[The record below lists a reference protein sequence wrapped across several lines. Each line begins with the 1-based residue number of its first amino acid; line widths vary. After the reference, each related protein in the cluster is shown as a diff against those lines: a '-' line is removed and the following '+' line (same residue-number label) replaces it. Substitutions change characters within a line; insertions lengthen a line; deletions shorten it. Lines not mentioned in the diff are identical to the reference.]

1 MIVPKIIDNE
11 RFKLLDVLKQ
21 VSGDF
26 KDLSIATGYWDLK
39 AMLALKDEIEK
50 FDKVRILIGREPQ
63 IPRAQV
69 GEPEADFPAHDIE
82 IDLQNL
88 APESELREIAL
99 KTKEWLE
106 SGKLEVRVYRRTF
119 LHAKTYIFGNFNS
132 QKAVG
137 LIGSSNFTLN
147 GLTTNT
153 ELNELESDERVVL
166 FQPQTPEQQ
175 ASHLSWFESKWNDEL
190 TEPWNEKLISIV
202 QDSPLGDLF
211 FSPYETYIKTLHDLY
226 QEELL
231 DEEEFT
237 DKAGRGKTLFDF
249 QQKNINAL
257 TRRLRKYGVAMLSDS
272 VGLGKTSTSIGVI
285 KRYLNDPEG
294 KKRVEIICPKS
305 IVSQWEKE
313 LTEEG
318 VLGYRPI
325 TLQNSAEIERKQEL
339 DAIASVSLFVIDE
352 SHNLRHSGGV
362 RFQQLLDWIRSNP
375 KAHVLLVT
383 ATPINN
389 SLMDI
394 TTQILLGAAGNSEI
408 MKVTTIDENGQTIQI
423 TFHQAVENLMKKI
436 NQDLKRDNKI
446 DFKHVRRQ
454 MTPIIRAFVVRRTR
468 QGIQK
473 EYGSLMID
481 GKPTTFPTVKPH
493 VDDYEFSIE
502 STKKVSKVSSKDLPL
517 DLIYSIDPES
527 LANAAKVFNHPI
539 RQLEKM
545 HRLHEKDAVQ
555 DSAMF
560 YVFQLILM
568 LGFLP
573 YRWRLYETKFYG
585 KTKDQ
590 IRELGLPAD
599 ESKSLLQQVGI
610 FGILRTI
617 FLKRMESSVSALETS
632 LATYSKKLDFFAKGL
647 GEGRIYSIT
656 DFAALESSWDDDDED
671 FSSSELESRVVAA
684 FNLKNFASQEL
695 LEDVKS
701 EQELVRVIAEQLKI
715 LKQDDS
721 KIRSLVEILKGI
733 EAKKAGSKVLV
744 FSYFSDTVAY
754 LQENLESMTPHITAA
769 NIGFVSSNNGSD
781 SERLASR
788 FSPNSKRY
796 ELKDDETELQFLVA
810 TDVLSEGQNL
820 QDAGILINYDLHWNP
835 VRMIQRNGRVN
846 RLGTKY
852 KEVSIHNMRP
862 ERKLDSYLNLVQ
874 RLQGKIDMIRNTI
887 GTDTPVLDEPE
898 NAIEYGDAIKDI
910 YDSDEQKRI
919 KALEDA
925 EKAADFLLA
934 EDDYVLDLL
943 EFHKNNSENHYY
955 RDQIYS
961 IPTGKWAMMPN
972 DKKHVSETEAL
983 FGLVKMT
990 LEPNGVAYQFVSVD
1004 ESDMS
1009 IRALSTLQALEWLKT
1024 TPDDNL
1030 RKVDKV
1036 KKNRVA
1042 IGELIS
1048 SSAKVYQNKAATGAP
1063 IGQEREVLRLL
1074 HDLQFDSGIINA
1086 VRLAFKTN
1094 DLYYGKQIDSLK
1106 RKIMAAK
1113 RTGDQ
1118 YSLYL
1123 DELIH
1128 LATKIESEKDEKINT
1143 SVVSAKV
1150 SLIYVKGDG
1159 E

>member
-26 KDLSIATGYWDLK
+26 KDLAIATGYWDLK
-39 AMLALKDEIEK
+39 AMLALKDELEK
-50 FDKVRILIGREPQ
+50 FDKIRILIGREPQ

-69 GEPEADFPAHDIE
+69 GAPEADFPAHDIE

-88 APESELREIAL
+88 SPESELRAIAL

-106 SGKLEVRVYRRTF
+106 TGKLEVRVYRRTF

-132 QKAVG
+132 HKAVG

-175 ASHLSWFESKWNDEL
+175 ASHLSWFESKWNDEF

-231 DEEEFT
+231 DEEEFAN
-237 DKAGRGKTLFDF
+237 KSGKGRTLFDF

-257 TRRLRKYGVAMLSDS
+257 SRRLKKYGVAMLSDS

-313 LTEEG
+313 LSEEG
-318 VLGYRPI
+318 ILGYRPI

-339 DAIASVSLFVIDE
+339 DDIASVSLFVIDE

-362 RFQQLLDWIRSNP
+362 RFQQLLDWIRNNP

-446 DFKHVRRQ
+446 DFKYVRRQ

-473 EYGSLMID
+473 EYGSLLID
-481 GKPTTFPTVKPH
+481 GKPTTFPVVKPY
-493 VDDYEFSIE
+493 VNDYEFSAE
-502 STKKVSKVSSKDLPL
+502 STDKVSKISSGSLPL
-517 DLIYSIDPES
+517 ELIYSIDPES
-527 LANAAKVFNHPI
+527 LANAAKVFKHPM
-539 RQLEKM
+539 RQLETMNK
-545 HRLHEKDAVQ
+545 LDEENVAQ

-560 YVFQLILM
+560 YVFQLILT

-632 LATYSKKLDFFAKGL
+632 LSTYSRKLDFFAKGL
-647 GEGRIYSIT
+647 NEGKIYSIT

-671 FSSSELESRVVAA
+671 YSPSELDSRVVAT
-684 FNLKNFASQEL
+684 FDPKNFASKEL

-701 EQELVRVIAEQLKI
+701 EQELVRVIGEQLKV
-715 LKQDDS
+715 LKDDDS
-721 KIRSLVEILKGI
+721 KIRSLVKILKDI
-733 EAKKAGSKVLV
+733 EASKGGSKVLI
-744 FSYFSDTVAY
+744 FSYFSDTISY
-754 LQENLESMTPHITAA
+754 LQENLTSMTPHITDS
-769 NIGFVSSNNGSD
+769 NIGFVSSSTGSD

-788 FSPNSKRY
+788 FSPISKRY
-796 ELKDDETELQFLVA
+796 KLKDGESELQFLVA

-846 RLGTKY
+846 RLGTKF
-852 KEVSIHNMRP
+852 KTVHIHNMRP
-862 ERKLDSYLNLVQ
+862 EKKLDSYLNLVQ

-925 EKAADFLLA
+925 ERAADFLLA
-934 EDDYVLDLL
+934 EDDYVSDLL
-943 EFHKNNSENHYY
+943 EFHRNNSEKIEY
-955 RDQIYS
+955 RDQIYN
-961 IPTGKWAMMPN
+961 IPKGKWSMIPKVKDVQSN
-972 DKKHVSETEAL
+972 SIDL
-983 FGLVKMT
+983 FGLVEIT
-990 LEPNGVAYQFVSVD
+990 LDSSERAYQFVLID
-1004 ESDMS
+1004 EIDMS
-1009 IRALSTLQALEWLKT
+1009 ARALSTLQALEIL
-1024 TPDDNL
+1024 
-1030 RKVDKV
+1030 KVDETQNERRPDNINKD
-1036 KKNRVA
+1036 RIA
-1042 IGELIS
+1042 INKLMS
-1048 SSAKVYQNKAATGAP
+1048 SSASVYMNKAEVGAP
-1063 IGQEREVLRLL
+1063 IGQERDVLRLL
-1074 HDLQFDSGIINA
+1074 YELGFTPEEINS
-1086 VRLAFKTN
+1086 VRMSFKSN
-1094 DLYYGKQIDSLK
+1094 DLFLRKEVDSLK
-1106 RKIMAAK
+1106 RKIMTAK
-1113 RTGDQ
+1113 RNGNTYQTYLTSLVEISVKPKLDSFVKAQ
-1118 YSLYL
+1118 HTVVATQTVLVYS
-1123 DELIH
+1123 
-1128 LATKIESEKDEKINT
+1128 
-1143 SVVSAKV
+1143 
-1150 SLIYVKGDG
+1150 KGI
-1159 E
+1159 

>member
-1 MIVPKIIDNE
+1 MTLPKIIDNE

-21 VSGDF
+21 ASGDF

-39 AMLALKDEIEK
+39 AMLALVDELQK
-50 FDKVRILIGREPQ
+50 FDKIRILIGREPQ

-69 GEPEADFPAHDIE
+69 GTPEQDFPANDIE

-88 APESELREIAL
+88 PPESDLREIAI
-99 KTKEWLE
+99 KTKEWLQ

-119 LHAKTYIFGNFNS
+119 LHAKAYIFGNFSS
-132 QKAVG
+132 QKAYG
-137 LIGSSNFTLN
+137 FIGSSNFTLN

-153 ELNELESDERVVL
+153 ELNSLESDERIVL
-166 FQPQTPEQQ
+166 FQPKTPKQQ

-190 TEPWNEKLISIV
+190 TESWNEKLISIV
-202 QDSPLGDLF
+202 QDSPLGNLF
-211 FSPYETYIKTLHDLY
+211 FSPYETYIKTLYDLY
-226 QEELL
+226 KEELL
-231 DEEEFT
+231 DDDESVNS
-237 DKAGRGKTLFDF
+237 AGQGKTLFDF

-257 TRRLRKYGVAMLSDS
+257 TRRLKKYGVAMLSDS

-305 IVSQWEKE
+305 IVTQWEKE

-339 DAIASVSLFVIDE
+339 DGIAAVSLFVIDE

-408 MKVTTIDENGQTIQI
+408 MKVTTTDEIGQTIHI

-436 NQDLKRDNKI
+436 NQDLKRENKI
-446 DFKHVRRQ
+446 DFKYVRRQ

-468 QGIQK
+468 QGIQN
-473 EYGSLMID
+473 EYGSLVID
-481 GKPTTFPTVKPH
+481 GEPTTFPIVKPH
-493 VDDYEFSIE
+493 VNDYKFSAK
-502 STKKVSKVSSKDLPL
+502 STEEVSKVESNKLPL
-517 DLIYSIDPES
+517 ALIFSIDPES
-527 LANAAKVFNHPI
+527 LASAAKVFKHPL
-539 RQLEKM
+539 RQLNEMQK
-545 HRLHEKDAVQ
+545 LGEENLGQ

-560 YVFQLILM
+560 YVFQLILS

-599 ESKSLLQQVGI
+599 ESKNLLQQVGI

-617 FLKRMESSVSALETS
+617 FLKRMESSVSALESS
-632 LATYSKKLDFFAKGL
+632 LNTYSKKLEFFSKGL
-647 GEGRIYSIT
+647 NEGKIYSIN
-656 DFAALESSWDDDDED
+656 DFAALESSWDDDNEEY
-671 FSSSELESRVVAA
+671 STSELNEREVAS
-684 FNLKNFASQEL
+684 FNSKQFASQEL
-695 LEDVKS
+695 LDDVQS
-701 EQELVRVIAEQLKI
+701 ERELIRVLKEQLKI

-721 KIRSLVEILKGI
+721 KIRSLVEILKDI
-733 EAKKAGSKVLV
+733 ETKRTGSKVLI

-754 LQENLESMTPHITAA
+754 LQENLVTMAPHISSES
-769 NIGFVSSNNGSD
+769 IGFISSKNGSD
-781 SERLASR
+781 AEKLASR
-788 FSPNSKRY
+788 FSPLSKRY
-796 ELKDDETELQFLVA
+796 QLKSDEKELQFLVA

-820 QDAGILINYDLHWNP
+820 QDSGILVNYDLHWNP

-852 KEVSIHNMRP
+852 DEVNIYNMRP
-862 ERKLDSYLNLVQ
+862 ERKLDSYLKLVQ

-910 YDSDEQKRI
+910 YDSDELIRI

-943 EFHKNNSENHYY
+943 KFHAINKENVEY
-955 RDQIYS
+955 REHIYA
-961 IPTGKWAMMPN
+961 IPKGKWAVIPKGKN
-972 DKKHVSETEAL
+972 QTTESSRL
-983 FGLVKMT
+983 FGLVELT
-990 LEPNGVAYQFVSVD
+990 LEPSGVSHQFVSVD

-1024 TPDDNL
+1024 TAKDNE
-1030 RKVDKV
+1030 RKVDNIQKD
-1036 KKNRVA
+1036 RVG
-1042 IGELIS
+1042 ISNLIS
-1048 SSAKVYQNKAATGAP
+1048 SSAKVYQNKAAPGAP
-1063 IGQEREVLRLL
+1063 IGQERDVLLLL
-1074 HDLQFDSGIINA
+1074 HDLQFESETINF

-1094 DLYYGKQIDSLK
+1094 DLYYRKQIDTLK

-1113 RTGDQ
+1113 RLGDQ
-1118 YSLYL
+1118 YNTFL
-1123 DELIH
+1123 DELIT
-1128 LATKIESEKDEKINT
+1128 LAKKIESETDKKVDT
-1143 SVVSAKV
+1143 TVVSSKT
-1150 SLIYVKGDG
+1150 SLIYVK
-1159 E
+1159 EK

>member
-1 MIVPKIIDNE
+1 MKVPKIIDNE
-11 RFKLLDVLKQ
+11 RFRLLDVLKE

-39 AMLALKDEIEK
+39 AMLALKDELEK

-63 IPRAQV
+63 IPRTQV
-69 GEPEADFPAHDIE
+69 GAPEEDFPAHDIE

-88 APESELREIAL
+88 LPEAELREIAL
-99 KTKEWLE
+99 KTKEWLQ
-106 SGKLEVRVYRRTF
+106 SGKLEVRVYRRAF

-153 ELNELESDERVVL
+153 ELNELESDERIVL

-175 ASHLSWFESKWNDEL
+175 VSHLSWFESKWNDEL

-202 QDSPLGDLF
+202 QNSPLGDLF

-231 DEEEFT
+231 DENEVAN
-237 DKAGRGKTLFDF
+237 KPGKGKTMFDF

-285 KRYLNDPEG
+285 RRYLDDPEG
-294 KKRVEIICPKS
+294 KKRIEIICPKS

-318 VLGYRPI
+318 ILGYRPI
-325 TLQNSAEIERKQEL
+325 TLQNSNEIERKQEL

-394 TTQILLGAAGNSEI
+394 TTQILLGAAGNAEI
-408 MKVTTIDENGQTIQI
+408 MKVITIDENGQTIQI

-446 DFKHVRRQ
+446 DFKYVRRQ

-473 EYGSLMID
+473 EYGSLIID
-481 GKPTTFPTVKPH
+481 GKPTTFPVVKPH
-493 VDDYEFSIE
+493 VNDYEFSVE
-502 STKKVSKVSSKDLPL
+502 STEKVAKVPSKSLPL
-517 DLIYSIDPES
+517 DKIYLIDPES
-527 LANAAKVFNHPI
+527 LADAAKMFKHPI

-545 HRLHEKDAVQ
+545 HKLGEKNVAQ

-560 YVFQLILM
+560 YVFQLILT

-590 IRELGLPAD
+590 IRELGLPAE

-647 GEGRIYSIT
+647 KEGIIFSIT
-656 DFAALESSWDDDDED
+656 DFAALEASWDDDNEE
-671 FSSSELESRVVAA
+671 FSSTELEERVVTI
-684 FNLKNFASQEL
+684 FDPKNFASQDL
-695 LEDVKS
+695 LEDVES
-701 EQELVRVIAEQLKI
+701 EQELVRVIIEQLKI

-721 KIRSLVEILKGI
+721 KIRILVDILKGI
-733 EAKKAGSKVLV
+733 EEKKSGSKVLI

-754 LQENLESMTPHITAA
+754 LQNNLATMTPHISDA

-788 FSPNSKRY
+788 FSPVSKRY
-796 ELKDDETELQFLVA
+796 ELKADETELQFLVA

-910 YDSDEQKRI
+910 YDSDEKKRI

-943 EFHKNNSENHYY
+943 EFHKSNSENIGY

-961 IPTGKWAMMPN
+961 ISKGKWAVMPTGK
-972 DKKHVSETEAL
+972 KHTIEPETL
-983 FGLVKMT
+983 FGLVEMA
-990 LEPNGVAYQFVSVD
+990 LEPSGVAHQFVSVE

-1024 TPDDNL
+1024 NVDDNS
-1030 RKVDKV
+1030 RKVDKI

-1042 IGELIS
+1042 ISELIS

-1063 IGQEREVLRLL
+1063 IGQERDVLRLL
-1074 HDLQFDSGIINA
+1074 HDLQFDSEIINA
-1086 VRLAFKTN
+1086 VRLAFRTN
-1094 DLYYGKQIDSLK
+1094 DLYYRKHVDSLK
-1106 RKIMAAK
+1106 RKIMTAK
-1113 RTGDQ
+1113 RVGDQ
-1118 YSLYL
+1118 YSSYL
-1123 DELIH
+1123 NDLIT
-1128 LATKIESEKDEKINT
+1128 LAKKIDSEKDEKIIT
-1143 SVVSAKV
+1143 SVVSAKT
-1150 SLIYVKGDG
+1150 SLIYVKGD
-1159 E
+1159 

>member
-39 AMLALKDEIEK
+39 AMLALKDELEK
-50 FDKVRILIGREPQ
+50 FDKIRILIGREPQ

-69 GEPEADFPAHDIE
+69 GAPEGDFPAHDLE

-88 APESELREIAL
+88 SPESELREIAS

-106 SGKLEVRVYRRTF
+106 NGKLEVRIYRRTF

-231 DEEEFT
+231 DEEEFA
-237 DKAGRGKTLFDF
+237 DKSGKGRTLFDF

-257 TRRLRKYGVAMLSDS
+257 SRRLKKYGVAMLSDS

-285 KRYLNDPEG
+285 KKYLNDPEG

-313 LTEEG
+313 LSEEG
-318 VLGYRPI
+318 ILGYRPI

-339 DAIASVSLFVIDE
+339 DSIASVSLFVIDE
-352 SHNLRHSGGV
+352 SHNLRNSGGV
-362 RFQQLLDWIRSNP
+362 RFQQLLDWIRNNP

-446 DFKHVRRQ
+446 DFKYVRRQ

-473 EYGSLMID
+473 EYGSLLID
-481 GKPTTFPTVKPH
+481 GKPTTFPVVKPY
-493 VDDYEFSIE
+493 VNDYEFSSD
-502 STKKVSKVSSKDLPL
+502 STKEVSKISSKSLPL

-527 LANAAKVFNHPI
+527 LANAAKVFKHPV
-539 RQLEKM
+539 RQLETMDK
-545 HRLHEKDAVQ
+545 LDEENVAQ

-632 LATYSKKLDFFAKGL
+632 LNTYSKKLDFFAKGL
-647 GEGRIYSIT
+647 SEGKIYSIT

-671 FSSSELESRVVAA
+671 YSPSELDSRVVAT
-684 FNLKNFASQEL
+684 FDPKNFASKEL

-701 EQELVRVIAEQLKI
+701 EQELVRVIGEQLKV
-715 LKQDDS
+715 LKEDDS
-721 KIRSLVEILKGI
+721 KIRSLVKILKDI
-733 EAKKAGSKVLV
+733 EASKGGSKVLI
-744 FSYFSDTVAY
+744 FSYFSDTISY
-754 LQENLESMTPHITAA
+754 LQENLTSMTPHITNS
-769 NIGFVSSNNGSD
+769 NIGFVSSSTGSD

-788 FSPNSKRY
+788 FSPISKRY
-796 ELKDDETELQFLVA
+796 KLKDGESELQFLVA

-846 RLGTKY
+846 RLGTKFNT
-852 KEVSIHNMRP
+852 VHIHNMRP
-862 ERKLDSYLNLVQ
+862 EKKLDSYLNLVQ

-910 YDSDEQKRI
+910 YDSNEQKRI

-934 EDDYVLDLL
+934 EDDYVSDLL
-943 EFHKNNSENHYY
+943 EFHRNNSEKIEY
-955 RDQIYS
+955 RDQIYN
-961 IPTGKWAMMPN
+961 IPKGKWSMIPKVKSTPSQSI
-972 DKKHVSETEAL
+972 DL
-983 FGLVKMT
+983 FGLVAIT
-990 LEPNGVAYQFVSVD
+990 LDSSETAHQFVLID
-1004 ESDMS
+1004 ETDMS
-1009 IRALSTLQALEWLKT
+1009 ARALSTLQALEILKVDET
-1024 TPDDNL
+1024 QNERHPDNL
-1030 RKVDKV
+1030 NKDRIKINK
-1036 KKNRVA
+1036 
-1042 IGELIS
+1042 LMS
-1048 SSAKVYQNKAATGAP
+1048 SSASVYMNKAEVGAP
-1063 IGQEREVLRLL
+1063 VGQERDVLRLL
-1074 HDLQFDSGIINA
+1074 YELGFTPEEINS
-1086 VRLAFKTN
+1086 VRLSFKSN
-1094 DLYYGKQIDSLK
+1094 DLFLRKEVDTLK
-1106 RKIMAAK
+1106 RKIMTAK
-1113 RTGDQ
+1113 RNGNTYQTYLASLVEISVKPKLDSFVKAKHTVVATQ
-1118 YSLYL
+1118 TVLVYSRG
-1123 DELIH
+1123 I
-1128 LATKIESEKDEKINT
+1128 
-1143 SVVSAKV
+1143 
-1150 SLIYVKGDG
+1150 
-1159 E
+1159 

>member
-26 KDLSIATGYWDLK
+26 KDLSIASGYWDLK
-39 AMLALKDEIEK
+39 AMLALKDELEK
-50 FDKVRILIGREPQ
+50 FDKIRILIGREPQ

-69 GEPEADFPAHDIE
+69 SAPEADFPAHDIE
-82 IDLQNL
+82 VDLQNL
-88 APESELREIAL
+88 SPESELRAIAL

-106 SGKLEVRVYRRTF
+106 NGKLEVRVYRRTF

-231 DEEEFT
+231 DEEEFV
-237 DKAGRGKTLFDF
+237 DKSGKGRTLFDF

-257 TRRLRKYGVAMLSDS
+257 SRRLKKYGVAMLSDS

-285 KRYLNDPEG
+285 KKYLNDPEG

-313 LTEEG
+313 LSEEG
-318 VLGYRPI
+318 ILGYRPI

-339 DAIASVSLFVIDE
+339 DSIASVSLFVIDE

-362 RFQQLLDWIRSNP
+362 RFQQLLDWIRNNP

-446 DFKHVRRQ
+446 DFKYVRRQ

-473 EYGSLMID
+473 EYGSLLID
-481 GKPTTFPTVKPH
+481 GKPTTFPVVKPY
-493 VDDYEFSIE
+493 VNDYEFGAE
-502 STKKVSKVSSKDLPL
+502 STEKVSKISSGSLPL
-517 DLIYSIDPES
+517 ELIYSIDPES
-527 LANAAKVFNHPI
+527 LANAAKVFKHPI
-539 RQLEKM
+539 RQLETMNK
-545 HRLHEKDAVQ
+545 LDEDNVAQ

-632 LATYSKKLDFFAKGL
+632 LNTYSKKLDFFAKGL
-647 GEGRIYSIT
+647 NEGKVYSIT
-656 DFAALESSWDDDDED
+656 DFAALEASWDDDDEQ
-671 FSSSELESRVVAA
+671 FSPSELDSRVVAT
-684 FNLKNFASQEL
+684 FDPKNFASKEL

-701 EQELVRVIAEQLKI
+701 EQELVRVIGEQLKV
-715 LKQDDS
+715 LKDDDS
-721 KIRSLVEILKGI
+721 KIRSLVKILKDI
-733 EAKKAGSKVLV
+733 EASKGGSKVLI
-744 FSYFSDTVAY
+744 FSYFSDTISY
-754 LQENLESMTPHITAA
+754 LQENLTSMTPHITDS
-769 NIGFVSSNNGSD
+769 NIGFVSSSSGSD

-788 FSPNSKRY
+788 FSPISKRY
-796 ELKDDETELQFLVA
+796 KLKDGESELQFLVA

-846 RLGTKY
+846 RLGTKF
-852 KEVSIHNMRP
+852 KTVHIHNMRP
-862 ERKLDSYLNLVQ
+862 EKKLDSYLNLVQ

-925 EKAADFLLA
+925 ERAADFLLA
-934 EDDYVLDLL
+934 EDDYVSDLL
-943 EFHKNNSENHYY
+943 EFHRNNSEKIEY
-955 RDQIYS
+955 RDQIYN
-961 IPTGKWAMMPN
+961 IPKGKWSMIPKVKDVQSN
-972 DKKHVSETEAL
+972 SIDL
-983 FGLVKMT
+983 FGLVEIT
-990 LEPNGVAYQFVSVD
+990 LDSSESAYQFVLID
-1004 ESDMS
+1004 EIDMS
-1009 IRALSTLQALEWLKT
+1009 ARAFSTLQALEIL
-1024 TPDDNL
+1024 
-1030 RKVDKV
+1030 KVDETQNERRPDNINKD
-1036 KKNRVA
+1036 RIA
-1042 IGELIS
+1042 INKLMS
-1048 SSAKVYQNKAATGAP
+1048 SSASVYMNKAEVGAP
-1063 IGQEREVLRLL
+1063 IGQERDVLRLL
-1074 HDLQFDSGIINA
+1074 YELGFTPEEINS
-1086 VRLAFKTN
+1086 VRMSFKSN
-1094 DLYYGKQIDSLK
+1094 DLFLRKEVDSLK
-1106 RKIMAAK
+1106 RKIMTAK
-1113 RTGDQ
+1113 RNGNTYQAYLTSLVEISVKPKLDSFVKAQ
-1118 YSLYL
+1118 HTVVATQTVLVYS
-1123 DELIH
+1123 
-1128 LATKIESEKDEKINT
+1128 
-1143 SVVSAKV
+1143 
-1150 SLIYVKGDG
+1150 KGI
-1159 E
+1159 

>member
-39 AMLALKDEIEK
+39 AMLALKDEIEN

-69 GEPEADFPAHDIE
+69 GAPEEDFPAHDIE

-99 KTKEWLE
+99 KTKEWLQ

-175 ASHLSWFESKWNDEL
+175 ASHLSWFESKWNDEI

-237 DKAGRGKTLFDF
+237 DKAGKGKTLFDF

-473 EYGSLMID
+473 EYGSLLID
-481 GKPTTFPTVKPH
+481 GKPTTFPIVKPH
-493 VDDYEFSIE
+493 VDDYEFSVE

-527 LANAAKVFNHPI
+527 LANAAKVFKHPI

-545 HRLHEKDAVQ
+545 HRLDEKDAVQ

-647 GEGRIYSIT
+647 GEGKIYSIT

-684 FNLKNFASQEL
+684 FDPKNFASQEL

-796 ELKDDETELQFLVA
+796 TLKGDESELQFLVA

-943 EFHKNNSENHYY
+943 EFHKNNSENLHY

-990 LEPNGVAYQFVSVD
+990 LEPSGVAHQFVSVD

-1074 HDLQFDSGIINA
+1074 HDLHFDSGIINA

-1128 LATKIESEKDEKINT
+1128 LATKIDSEKDEKINT

>member
-1 MIVPKIIDNE
+1 MTVPKIIDNE
-11 RFKLLDVLKQ
+11 RFRLLDVLKE

-39 AMLALKDEIEK
+39 AMLALKDELEK

-69 GEPEADFPAHDIE
+69 GEPEEDFPAHDIE

-88 APESELREIAL
+88 APESELREIAI
-99 KTKEWLE
+99 KTKEWLQ

-132 QKAVG
+132 QQAIG

-153 ELNELESDERVVL
+153 ELNALESDERIVL

-190 TEPWNEKLISIV
+190 TESWNEKLISIV

-211 FSPYETYIKTLHDLY
+211 FSPYETYIKTLHELY

-231 DEEEFT
+231 DEEEFA

-257 TRRLRKYGVAMLSDS
+257 TRRLKKYGVAMLSDS

-285 KRYLNDPEG
+285 KRYLDDPEG
-294 KKRVEIICPKS
+294 KKRIEIICPKS

-325 TLQNSAEIERKQEL
+325 TLQNSNEIERKQEL

-394 TTQILLGAAGNSEI
+394 TTQILLGAAGNAEI

-446 DFKHVRRQ
+446 DFKYVRRQ

-473 EYGSLMID
+473 EYGSLVID
-481 GKPTTFPTVKPH
+481 GKPTTFPVVKPH
-493 VDDYEFSIE
+493 VNDYEFSVE
-502 STKKVSKVSSKDLPL
+502 STEKVSKVPSKSLPL
-517 DLIYSIDPES
+517 DEIYLIDPES
-527 LANAAKVFNHPI
+527 LADAAKMFKHPI

-545 HRLHEKDAVQ
+545 HILDEKNVAQ

-560 YVFQLILM
+560 YVFQLILT

-590 IRELGLPAD
+590 IRELGLPAE

-647 GEGRIYSIT
+647 KEGKIYSIT
-656 DFAALESSWDDDDED
+656 DFAALEASWDDDDEE
-671 FSSSELESRVVAA
+671 FSSTELEERVVAI
-684 FNLKNFASQEL
+684 FDPKNFASQDL
-695 LEDVKS
+695 LEDVES
-701 EQELVRVIAEQLKI
+701 EQELVRVISEQLKI

-721 KIRSLVEILKGI
+721 KIQILVDILKGI
-733 EAKKAGSKVLV
+733 EEKKSGSKVLI

-754 LQENLESMTPHITAA
+754 LQNNLATMTPHISDA

-788 FSPNSKRY
+788 FSPVSKRY
-796 ELKDDETELQFLVA
+796 ELKADETELQFLVA

-934 EDDYVLDLL
+934 EDDYVSDLL
-943 EFHKNNSENHYY
+943 EFHKNNSENVGY

-961 IPTGKWAMMPN
+961 ISKGKWAVMPTGK
-972 DKKHVSETEAL
+972 KHASEPEAL
-983 FGLVKMT
+983 FGLVEMA
-990 LEPNGVAYQFVSVD
+990 LEPSGVAHQFVSVD

-1024 TPDDNL
+1024 EVQDNQ
-1030 RKVDKV
+1030 RKVDKI
-1036 KKNRVA
+1036 KKDRVG
-1042 IGELIS
+1042 INELIS
-1048 SSAKVYQNKAATGAP
+1048 ASAKVYQNKAASGAP
-1063 IGQEREVLRLL
+1063 IGQERDVLRLL
-1074 HDLQFDSGIINA
+1074 HELQFASEIINA
-1086 VRLAFKTN
+1086 VRYAFKTN
-1094 DLYYGKQIDSLK
+1094 DLYYRKQVDSLK

-1113 RTGDQ
+1113 RVGDQ
-1118 YSLYL
+1118 YNVLL
-1123 DELIH
+1123 DELTA
-1128 LATKIESEKDEKINT
+1128 LAKKIESEMDKKVDT
-1143 SVVSAKV
+1143 SVISATT
-1150 SLIYVKGDG
+1150 SMIYVTGN
-1159 E
+1159 

>member
-1 MIVPKIIDNE
+1 MTVPKIIDNE

-39 AMLALKDEIEK
+39 AMLALKDEIEN

-69 GEPEADFPAHDIE
+69 GAPEADFPAHDIE

-88 APESELREIAL
+88 SPESELREIAL

-106 SGKLEVRVYRRTF
+106 NGKLEVRVYRRTF

-153 ELNELESDERVVL
+153 ELNELESDERIVL
-166 FQPQTPEQQ
+166 FQPQSPEQQ

-231 DEEEFT
+231 DEEEFA
-237 DKAGRGKTLFDF
+237 DKSGKGRTLFDF

-257 TRRLRKYGVAMLSDS
+257 SRRLKKYGVAMLSDS

-285 KRYLNDPEG
+285 KKYLNDPEG

-313 LTEEG
+313 LSEEG
-318 VLGYRPI
+318 ILGYRPI

-339 DAIASVSLFVIDE
+339 DSIASVSLFVIDE
-352 SHNLRHSGGV
+352 SHNLRNSGGV
-362 RFQQLLDWIRSNP
+362 RFQQLLDWIRNNP

-394 TTQILLGAAGNSEI
+394 TTQILLGAAGNSDI

-473 EYGSLMID
+473 EYGSLLID
-481 GKPTTFPTVKPH
+481 GKPTTFPVVKPY
-493 VDDYEFSIE
+493 VNDYEFSSD
-502 STKKVSKVSSKDLPL
+502 STEKVSKISSKSLPL
-517 DLIYSIDPES
+517 NLIYSIDPES
-527 LANAAKVFNHPI
+527 LANAAKVFKHPV
-539 RQLEKM
+539 RQLETMNK
-545 HRLHEKDAVQ
+545 LDEENVAQ

-585 KTKDQ
+585 KTKEQ

-632 LATYSKKLDFFAKGL
+632 LSTYSKKLDFFAKGL
-647 GEGRIYSIT
+647 NEGKIYSIT

-671 FSSSELESRVVAA
+671 YSPSELDSRVVAT
-684 FNLKNFASQEL
+684 FDPKNFASKEL

-701 EQELVRVIAEQLKI
+701 EQELVRIISEQLKV
-715 LKQDDS
+715 LKNDDS
-721 KIRSLVEILKGI
+721 KIQSLVKILKDI
-733 EAKKAGSKVLV
+733 EASKVGTKVLI
-744 FSYFSDTVAY
+744 FSYFSDTISY
-754 LQENLESMTPHITAA
+754 LQENLASKTPHITDS
-769 NIGFVSSNNGSD
+769 NIGFVSSSTGSD

-788 FSPNSKRY
+788 FSPISKKY
-796 ELKDDETELQFLVA
+796 NLKDGESELQFLVA

-820 QDAGILINYDLHWNP
+820 QDAGVLINYDLHWNP

-846 RLGTKY
+846 RLGTKF
-852 KEVSIHNMRP
+852 KTVHIHNMRP
-862 ERKLDSYLNLVQ
+862 EKKLDSYLNLVQ

-934 EDDYVLDLL
+934 EDDYVSDLL
-943 EFHKNNSENHYY
+943 EFHRNNSEKIEY
-955 RDQIYS
+955 RDQIYN
-961 IPTGKWAMMPN
+961 IPKGKWSIIPRV
-972 DKKHVSETEAL
+972 KSTPSHSIAL
-983 FGLVKMT
+983 FGLVAIT
-990 LEPNGVAYQFVSVD
+990 LDSSETAHQFVLID
-1004 ESDMS
+1004 ETDMS
-1009 IRALSTLQALEWLKT
+1009 ARALSTLQALEILKVDET
-1024 TPDDNL
+1024 QNERHPDNL
-1030 RKVDKV
+1030 NKDRIKINK
-1036 KKNRVA
+1036 
-1042 IGELIS
+1042 LMS
-1048 SSAKVYQNKAATGAP
+1048 SSASVYMNKAEVGAP
-1063 IGQEREVLRLL
+1063 VGQERDVLRLL
-1074 HDLQFDSGIINA
+1074 YELGFTPEEINS
-1086 VRLAFKTN
+1086 VRLSFKSN
-1094 DLYYGKQIDSLK
+1094 DLFLRKEVDNLK
-1106 RKIMAAK
+1106 RKIMTAK
-1113 RTGDQ
+1113 RNGITYQTYLTSLVEISVKPKLDSFVKAKHTVVATQ
-1118 YSLYL
+1118 TVLVYSRG
-1123 DELIH
+1123 I
-1128 LATKIESEKDEKINT
+1128 
-1143 SVVSAKV
+1143 
-1150 SLIYVKGDG
+1150 
-1159 E
+1159 

>member
-1 MIVPKIIDNE
+1 M
-11 RFKLLDVLKQ
+11 
-21 VSGDF
+21 
-26 KDLSIATGYWDLK
+26 
-39 AMLALKDEIEK
+39 
-50 FDKVRILIGREPQ
+50 
-63 IPRAQV
+63 
-69 GEPEADFPAHDIE
+69 
-82 IDLQNL
+82 
-88 APESELREIAL
+88 
-99 KTKEWLE
+99 
-106 SGKLEVRVYRRTF
+106 
-119 LHAKTYIFGNFNS
+119 
-132 QKAVG
+132 
-137 LIGSSNFTLN
+137 
-147 GLTTNT
+147 
-153 ELNELESDERVVL
+153 
-166 FQPQTPEQQ
+166 
-175 ASHLSWFESKWNDEL
+175 
-190 TEPWNEKLISIV
+190 
-202 QDSPLGDLF
+202 
-211 FSPYETYIKTLHDLY
+211 
-226 QEELL
+226 
-231 DEEEFT
+231 
-237 DKAGRGKTLFDF
+237 
-249 QQKNINAL
+249 
-257 TRRLRKYGVAMLSDS
+257 
-272 VGLGKTSTSIGVI
+272 
-285 KRYLNDPEG
+285 
-294 KKRVEIICPKS
+294 
-305 IVSQWEKE
+305 
-313 LTEEG
+313 
-318 VLGYRPI
+318 GYRPI

-339 DAIASVSLFVIDE
+339 DTIASVSLFVIDE

-446 DFKHVRRQ
+446 DFKYVRRQ

-473 EYGSLMID
+473 EYGSLIID
-481 GKPTTFPTVKPH
+481 GKPTTFPVVKPH
-493 VDDYEFSIE
+493 VNDYEFSSE
-502 STKKVSKVSSKDLPL
+502 STEKVLKVSSQVLPL

-527 LANAAKVFNHPI
+527 LANAAKVFKHPI

-545 HRLHEKDAVQ
+545 NKLNEKDVVQ

-590 IRELGLPAD
+590 IREIGLPAD

-647 GEGRIYSIT
+647 GEGKIYSIT
-656 DFAALESSWDDDDED
+656 DFTALESSWDDDDAD
-671 FSSSELESRVVAA
+671 YSASELGDRVVAT
-684 FNLKNFASQEL
+684 FDPKNFASQEL

-721 KIRSLVEILKGI
+721 KIRSLVEILKDI
-733 EAKKAGSKVLV
+733 EVKKAGSKVLI

-754 LQENLESMTPHITAA
+754 LQGNLASMTPHVSES

-788 FSPNSKRY
+788 FSPISKRY
-796 ELKDDETELQFLVA
+796 ELKGDEKELQFLVA

-874 RLQGKIDMIRNTI
+874 RLQGKIDIIRNTI

-925 EKAADFLLA
+925 EKAADFLMA
-934 EDDYVLDLL
+934 EDDYVQDLL
-943 EFHKNNSENHYY
+943 TFHKDNSEQPEY
-955 RDQIYS
+955 REQIYA
-961 IPTGKWAMMPN
+961 IPKGKWAVIPKGKAN
-972 DKKHVSETEAL
+972 VSEPETL
-983 FGLVKMT
+983 FGLVELT
-990 LEPNGVAYQFVSVD
+990 LEPSGVAHQFVSVD
-1004 ESDMS
+1004 ETDMT

-1024 TPDDNL
+1024 TPDDNQ
-1030 RKVDKV
+1030 RTADKNL
-1036 KKNRVA
+1036 KDRVG
-1042 IGELIS
+1042 ISDLIS

-1063 IGQEREVLRLL
+1063 IGQERDVLRLL
-1074 HDLQFDSGIINA
+1074 HELQFSSETINA
-1086 VRLAFKTN
+1086 VRFAFKTN
-1094 DLYYGKQIDSLK
+1094 DLYYRKQVDSLK
-1106 RKIMAAK
+1106 RKIMTAK
-1113 RTGDQ
+1113 RIGEQ
-1118 YSLYL
+1118 YNLLL
-1123 DELIH
+1123 DELTS
-1128 LATKIESEKDEKINT
+1128 LAIKILAEMDNKVDT
-1143 SVVSAKV
+1143 TVVSATT
-1150 SLIYVKGDG
+1150 SLIYVKGN
-1159 E
+1159 

>member
-1 MIVPKIIDNE
+1 MTVPKIIDNE

-26 KDLSIATGYWDLK
+26 TDLSIATGYWDLK
-39 AMLALKDEIEK
+39 AMLALKDEIEN

-69 GEPEADFPAHDIE
+69 GVPEEDFPAHDIE

-88 APESELREIAL
+88 TPESELREIAL
-99 KTKEWLE
+99 KTKEWLQN
-106 SGKLEVRVYRRTF
+106 GKLEVRVYRRTF
-119 LHAKTYIFGNFNS
+119 LHAKTYIFGNFHS

-231 DEEEFT
+231 DEEEFA
-237 DKAGRGKTLFDF
+237 DKSGKGRTLFDF

-257 TRRLRKYGVAMLSDS
+257 SRRLKKYGVAMLSDS

-285 KRYLNDPEG
+285 KKYLNDPEG

-313 LTEEG
+313 LSEEG
-318 VLGYRPI
+318 ILGYRPI

-339 DAIASVSLFVIDE
+339 DSIASVSLFVIDE
-352 SHNLRHSGGV
+352 SHNLRNSGGV
-362 RFQQLLDWIRSNP
+362 RFQQLLDWIRNNP

-446 DFKHVRRQ
+446 DFKYVRRQ

-473 EYGSLMID
+473 EYGSLLID
-481 GKPTTFPTVKPH
+481 GKPTTFPVVKPY
-493 VDDYEFSIE
+493 VNDYEFSTD
-502 STKKVSKVSSKDLPL
+502 STKKLSRISSKSLPL

-527 LANAAKVFNHPI
+527 LANAAKVFKHPV
-539 RQLEKM
+539 RQLETMKK
-545 HRLHEKDAVQ
+545 LDKENVAQ

-599 ESKSLLQQVGI
+599 ESKNLLQQVGI

-632 LATYSKKLDFFAKGL
+632 LSTYSKKLDFFAKGL
-647 GEGRIYSIT
+647 SEGKIYSIT

-671 FSSSELESRVVAA
+671 YSPSELDSRVVAT
-684 FNLKNFASQEL
+684 FDPKNFASKEL

-701 EQELVRVIAEQLKI
+701 EQELVRIISEQLKV
-715 LKQDDS
+715 LKEDDS
-721 KIRSLVEILKGI
+721 KIRSLVKILKDI
-733 EAKKAGSKVLV
+733 EASKAGTKVLI
-744 FSYFSDTVAY
+744 FSYFSDTISY
-754 LQENLESMTPHITAA
+754 LQENLASKTPHINDS
-769 NIGFVSSNNGSD
+769 NIGFVSSSTGSD

-788 FSPNSKRY
+788 FSPISKKY
-796 ELKDDETELQFLVA
+796 NLKDGESELQFLVA

-820 QDAGILINYDLHWNP
+820 QDAGVLINYDLHWNP

-846 RLGTKY
+846 RLGTKF
-852 KEVSIHNMRP
+852 KTVHIHNMRP
-862 ERKLDSYLNLVQ
+862 EKKLDSYLNLVQ

-934 EDDYVLDLL
+934 EDDYVSDLL
-943 EFHKNNSENHYY
+943 EFHRNNSEKIEY
-955 RDQIYS
+955 RDQIYN
-961 IPTGKWAMMPN
+961 IPKGKWSMIPKVKSTLSQSI
-972 DKKHVSETEAL
+972 DL
-983 FGLVKMT
+983 FGLVAIT
-990 LEPNGVAYQFVSVD
+990 LDSSETAHQFVLID
-1004 ESDMS
+1004 ETDMS
-1009 IRALSTLQALEWLKT
+1009 ARALSTLQALEIL
-1024 TPDDNL
+1024 
-1030 RKVDKV
+1030 KVDETQNERHPDNINKDRM
-1036 KKNRVA
+1036 KINK
-1042 IGELIS
+1042 LMS
-1048 SSAKVYQNKAATGAP
+1048 SSASVYMNKAEVGAP
-1063 IGQEREVLRLL
+1063 VGQERDVLRLL
-1074 HDLQFDSGIINA
+1074 YELGFTPEEINS
-1086 VRLAFKTN
+1086 VRLSFKSN
-1094 DLYYGKQIDSLK
+1094 DLFLRKEVDSLK
-1106 RKIMAAK
+1106 RKIMTAK
-1113 RTGDQ
+1113 RNGNTYQTYLTSLVEISVKPKLDSFVKAKNTVVATQ
-1118 YSLYL
+1118 TVLVYSR
-1123 DELIH
+1123 EI
-1128 LATKIESEKDEKINT
+1128 
-1143 SVVSAKV
+1143 
-1150 SLIYVKGDG
+1150 
-1159 E
+1159 

>member
-1 MIVPKIIDNE
+1 MTVPKIIDNE
-11 RFKLLDVLKQ
+11 RFRLLDVLKE

-26 KDLSIATGYWDLK
+26 KELSIATGYWDLK
-39 AMLALKDEIEK
+39 AMLALKDELEK

-69 GEPEADFPAHDIE
+69 REPEEDFPAHDIE

-99 KTKEWLE
+99 KTKEWLQ

-132 QKAVG
+132 QQAIG

-153 ELNELESDERVVL
+153 ELNALESDERIVL

-190 TEPWNEKLISIV
+190 TESWNEKLISIV

-231 DEEEFT
+231 DEEEFA

-257 TRRLRKYGVAMLSDS
+257 TRRLKKYGVAMLSDS

-285 KRYLNDPEG
+285 KRYLDDPEG
-294 KKRVEIICPKS
+294 KKRIEIICPKS

-313 LTEEG
+313 LAEEG

-325 TLQNSAEIERKQEL
+325 TLQNSNEIERKQEL

-394 TTQILLGAAGNSEI
+394 TTQILLGAAGNAEI

-446 DFKHVRRQ
+446 DFKYVRRQ

-473 EYGSLMID
+473 EYGSLVID
-481 GKPTTFPTVKPH
+481 GKPTTFPVVKPH
-493 VDDYEFSIE
+493 VNDYEFSVE
-502 STKKVSKVSSKDLPL
+502 STEKVAKVPSKSLPL
-517 DLIYSIDPES
+517 DEIYSIDPES
-527 LANAAKVFNHPI
+527 LANAAKMFKHPI

-545 HRLHEKDAVQ
+545 HKLNEKNVAQ

-560 YVFQLILM
+560 YVFQLILT

-590 IRELGLPAD
+590 IRELGLPAE

-647 GEGRIYSIT
+647 KDGKIYSIT
-656 DFAALESSWDDDDED
+656 DFAALEASWDDDDEE
-671 FSSSELESRVVAA
+671 FSSTELEERVVAL
-684 FNLKNFASQEL
+684 FDPKNFASQDL
-695 LEDVKS
+695 LEDVES
-701 EQELVRVIAEQLKI
+701 EQELVRVISEQLKI
-715 LKQDDS
+715 LNQDDS
-721 KIRSLVEILKGI
+721 KIRSLVEILKEI
-733 EAKKAGSKVLV
+733 EEKKSGSKVLI

-754 LQENLESMTPHITAA
+754 LQNNLATMTPHISDA

-788 FSPNSKRY
+788 FSPVSKRY
-796 ELKDDETELQFLVA
+796 ELKADETELQFLVA

-943 EFHKNNSENHYY
+943 EFHKNNSENIGY
-955 RDQIYS
+955 RDLIYS
-961 IPTGKWAMMPN
+961 ISKGKWAVMPTGK
-972 DKKHVSETEAL
+972 KHTIEPETL
-983 FGLVKMT
+983 FGLVEMA
-990 LEPNGVAYQFVSVD
+990 LEPSGVAHQFVSVD

-1024 TPDDNL
+1024 NADDNL
-1030 RKVDKV
+1030 RKVDKI
-1036 KKNRVA
+1036 KKNRIA
-1042 IGELIS
+1042 ISELIS

-1063 IGQEREVLRLL
+1063 IGQERDVLRLL
-1074 HDLQFDSGIINA
+1074 HDLQFDSEIINA

-1094 DLYYGKQIDSLK
+1094 DLYYRKHVDSLK
-1106 RKIMAAK
+1106 RKIMTAK
-1113 RTGDQ
+1113 RVGDQ

-1123 DELIH
+1123 DELIT
-1128 LATKIESEKDEKINT
+1128 LAKKIDSEKDEKIIT
-1143 SVVSAKV
+1143 SVVSAKT
-1150 SLIYVKGDG
+1150 SLIYVK
-1159 E
+1159 EK

>member
-1 MIVPKIIDNE
+1 MTVPKIIDNE
-11 RFKLLDVLKQ
+11 RFKLLDVLKK

-39 AMLALKDEIEK
+39 AMLALKDEIEN
-50 FDKVRILIGREPQ
+50 FEKVRILIGREPQ

-69 GEPEADFPAHDIE
+69 GEPEKDFPAHDIE

-99 KTKEWLE
+99 KTKEWLQN
-106 SGKLEVRVYRRTF
+106 GKLEVRVYRRTF

-190 TEPWNEKLISIV
+190 TESWNEKLISIV
-202 QDSPLGDLF
+202 QESPLGDLF

-231 DEEEFT
+231 DEEEFA
-237 DKAGRGKTLFDF
+237 DKEGNGKTLFDF

-294 KKRVEIICPKS
+294 KKRIEIICPKS

-389 SLMDI
+389 SLIDL
-394 TTQILLGAAGNSEI
+394 TNQILLGAAGKSEI
-408 MKVTTIDENGQTIQI
+408 MKVTTIDENKQTIQI

-446 DFKHVRRQ
+446 DFQYVRRQ

-473 EYGSLMID
+473 EYGSLIIE
-481 GKPTTFPTVKPH
+481 GKPTTFPKVMPY
-493 VDDYEFSIE
+493 VNDYEFSQE
-502 STKKVSKVSSKDLPL
+502 STRKVSKVTSKVLPL
-517 DLIYSIDPES
+517 ELIYSIDPES
-527 LANAAKVFNHPI
+527 LAGAAKMFRHPI
-539 RQLEKM
+539 RQIDKMQKLDEKN
-545 HRLHEKDAVQ
+545 AIQ

-560 YVFQLILM
+560 YVFQLILT

-590 IRELGLPAD
+590 IRELGLPTD

-632 LATYSKKLDFFAKGL
+632 LITYSKKLDFFSDGL
-647 GEGRIYSIT
+647 KDGKIYSIT
-656 DFAALESSWDDDDED
+656 DFAALESSWDDDGEEY
-671 FSSSELESRVVAA
+671 SPAELESRVVAT
-684 FNLKNFASQEL
+684 FDPKNFASQEL

-701 EQELVRVIAEQLKI
+701 EQELVRVISEQLAI
-715 LKQDDS
+715 LKRDDS
-721 KIRSLVEILKGI
+721 KIRSLVEILKSI
-733 EAKKAGSKVLV
+733 ETNKPGTKVLI

-754 LQENLESMTPHITAA
+754 LQNHLSNLAPHVLES

-788 FSPNSKRY
+788 FSPLSKRY
-796 ELKDDETELQFLVA
+796 TLKADEVELQFLVA

-820 QDAGILINYDLHWNP
+820 QDAGTLINYDLHWNP

-846 RLGTKY
+846 RLGTHFE
-852 KEVSIHNMRP
+852 EVSIHNMRP

-887 GTDTPVLDEPE
+887 GTDTPVLDEPD
-898 NAIEYGDAIKDI
+898 NPIEYADSIRDI
-910 YDSDEQKRI
+910 YSTDELKRI
-919 KALEDA
+919 KALQDA

-934 EDDYVLDLL
+934 EDDYVFDLI
-943 EFHKNNSENHYY
+943 EFHKANKNDLEY
-955 RDQIYS
+955 RDSIYN
-961 IPTGKWAMMPN
+961 IAMGKWALQPQSL
-972 DKKHVSETEAL
+972 HRTILRSPLFAL
-983 FGLVKMT
+983 
-990 LEPNGVAYQFVSVD
+990 VALALDPEGISHQFVEVD
-1004 ESDMS
+1004 ESSMS
-1009 IRALSTLQALEWLKT
+1009 IQAVSNLQALEWLKT
-1024 TPDDNL
+1024 DPSDSS
-1030 RKVDKV
+1030 RKQDKIRIQRAEIKDLV
-1036 KKNRVA
+1036 
-1042 IGELIS
+1042 E
-1048 SSAKVYQNKAATGAP
+1048 SSAKVYIQEAELGAP
-1063 IGQEREVLRLL
+1063 IGQENDLLRILY
-1074 HDLQFDSGIINA
+1074 DLGFEQESIES
-1086 VRLAFKTN
+1086 VRMAFKSR
-1094 DLYYGKQIDSLK
+1094 DLFHKRSIDQIK
-1106 RKIMAAK
+1106 RKIMSAK
-1113 RTGDQ
+1113 RIGGT
-1118 YSLYL
+1118 YH
-1123 DELIH
+1123 ELIAELIAVAKKVQADDRH
-1128 LATKIESEKDEKINT
+1128 GQATKVVDANT
-1143 SVVSAKV
+1143 V
-1150 SLIYVKGDG
+1150 LFYMKGV
-1159 E
+1159 

>member
-1 MIVPKIIDNE
+1 MTLPKIIDNE
-11 RFKLLDVLKQ
+11 RFKLLDVLKEA
-21 VSGDF
+21 SGDF
-26 KDLSIATGYWDLK
+26 KELSIATGYWDLK
-39 AMLALKDEIEK
+39 AMNVLKIELEK
-50 FDKVRILIGREPQ
+50 FEKVRILIGREPQ
-63 IPRAQV
+63 IARSQLDA
-69 GEPEADFPAHDIE
+69 PEEDFPAKDIE

-88 APESELREIAL
+88 SPESELREVAL
-99 KTKEWLE
+99 LTKQWLQ
-106 SGKLEVRVYRRTF
+106 SGKLEVRVYRRSF

-132 QKAVG
+132 KKAVG

-147 GLTTNT
+147 GMTTNT

-175 ASHLSWFESKWNDEL
+175 ASHLSWFESKWTDEL

-226 QEELL
+226 QEELV
-231 DEEEFT
+231 DEDEFA
-237 DKAGRGKTLFDF
+237 DKAGKGKTLFDF

-257 TRRLRKYGVAMLSDS
+257 TRRLKKYGVAMLSDS

-285 KRYLNDPEG
+285 KRYLDDPEG
-294 KKRVEIICPKS
+294 KKRIEIICPKS

-446 DFKHVRRQ
+446 DFKYVRRQ

-473 EYGSLMID
+473 EYGSLIID
-481 GKPTTFPTVKPH
+481 GKPTTFPVVKPY
-493 VDDYEFSIE
+493 VNDYEFSPE
-502 STKKVSKVSSKDLPL
+502 STQKASKVISKTLPL

-527 LANAAKVFNHPI
+527 LANAAKMFKHPI
-539 RQLEKM
+539 RQLETMKK
-545 HRLHEKDAVQ
+545 LDEKNAGQ

-632 LATYSKKLDFFAKGL
+632 LNTYSKKLDFFAKGL
-647 GEGRIYSIT
+647 GEGKIFTIT
-656 DFAALESSWDDDDED
+656 DFAALESSWDDDDEEY
-671 FSSSELESRVVAA
+671 SSSELDSRVVAT
-684 FNLKNFASQEL
+684 FDPKNFASEEL

-701 EQELVRVIAEQLKI
+701 EQELVRVISEQLKI

-721 KIRSLVEILKGI
+721 KIRSLVDILKGI
-733 EAKKAGSKVLV
+733 ESKNAGSKVLI

-754 LQENLESMTPHITAA
+754 LQNHLVTMTPHISET

-788 FSPNSKRY
+788 FSPVSKRY
-796 ELKDDETELQFLVA
+796 ELKTDETELQFLVA

-852 KEVSIHNMRP
+852 KVVSIHNMRP

-943 EFHKNNSENHYY
+943 EFHKNNRENVDY
-955 RDQIYS
+955 RNQIYS
-961 IPTGKWAMMPN
+961 IPNGKWAVIP
-972 DKKHVSETEAL
+972 DGKKHVTEPESL
-983 FGLVKMT
+983 FGLVE
-990 LEPNGVAYQFVSVD
+990 LNVEPAGVAHQFVSVD
-1004 ESDMS
+1004 ETDMS

-1024 TPDDNL
+1024 TAEDNQ
-1030 RKVDKV
+1030 RTADKII
-1036 KKNRVA
+1036 KDRVA
-1042 IGELIS
+1042 ITELIS
-1048 SSAKVYQNKAATGAP
+1048 SSAKVYQNKPASGAP
-1063 IGQEREVLRLL
+1063 IGQERDVLHLL
-1074 HDLQFDSGIINA
+1074 HDLQFASEIINL
-1086 VRLAFKTN
+1086 VRFAFKTN
-1094 DLYYGKQIDSLK
+1094 DLFYRKQVDSLK
-1106 RKIMAAK
+1106 RKIMTAK
-1113 RTGDQ
+1113 RVGDQ
-1118 YSLYL
+1118 YSIFL
-1123 DELIH
+1123 DELI
-1128 LATKIESEKDEKINT
+1128 LLSKKIDSEKGQKMDST
-1143 SVVSAKV
+1143 VVSAKT
-1150 SLIYVKGDG
+1150 SLIYMKKN
-1159 E
+1159 